1 MDVNQEC
8 GHVVHVEWE
17 QTGSLVHECRRPGN
31 GREDEVHKTGMV
43 GERRGICRDWE
54 RSGEREGKLE
64 GSRDG
69 VIVLVYSYSS
79 TSTF

>member
-1 MDVNQEC
+1 MFQVKGMDVNPGS

-17 QTGSLVHECRRPGN
+17 QTGSLVHECRCPGN
-31 GREDEVHKTGMV
+31 GREDEAHKTGMV

-54 RSGEREGKLE
+54 RSGERELD

-69 VIVLVYSYSS
+69 LW
-79 TSTF
+79 